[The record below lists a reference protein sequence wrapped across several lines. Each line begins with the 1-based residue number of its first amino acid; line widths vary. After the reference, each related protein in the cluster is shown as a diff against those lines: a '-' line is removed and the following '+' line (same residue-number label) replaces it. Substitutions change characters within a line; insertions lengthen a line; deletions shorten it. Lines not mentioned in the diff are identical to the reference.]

1 MQQTTL
7 SKVVQSLRAADRIAI
22 VTHIS
27 PDPDAIGSALGL
39 THALLA
45 LGKQVVPLVDDDLP
59 ETVNFLPGVEL
70 MQRELPPN
78 FTPDLVVSL
87 DASDVERLGAH
98 GALVL
103 SGQQPVLNIDHHVTN
118 LSFGSLNYVD
128 ATAAATA
135 ELLVPL
141 VEELGVPLD
150 GAVAT
155 CLAAALVSDTRSFS
169 IPSVT
174 ARTLQVGARLLEA
187 GADLSDITNRI
198 LNQRTYNSLRVW
210 HLGLERMKLE
220 DGVIWTSLPYKDR
233 KERGL
238 LNTESQGLSNLLL
251 SVDEAMISAVFTER
265 TDGQIDVSFR
275 AVPGFDVASVALALG
290 GGGHPLAAGCLLEG
304 DLDEMVNMV
313 VAQLKAQV
321 AERIAEEG

>member
-1 MQQTTL
+1 
-7 SKVVQSLRAADRIAI
+7 
-22 VTHIS
+22 
-27 PDPDAIGSALGL
+27 
-39 THALLA
+39 
-45 LGKQVVPLVDDDLP
+45 
-59 ETVNFLPGVEL
+59 
-70 MQRELPPN
+70 
-78 FTPDLVVSL
+78 
-87 DASDVERLGAH
+87 
-98 GALVL
+98 
-103 SGQQPVLNIDHHVTN
+103 
-118 LSFGSLNYVD
+118 
-128 ATAAATA
+128 
-135 ELLVPL
+135 
-141 VEELGVPLD
+141 
-150 GAVAT
+150 
-155 CLAAALVSDTRSFS
+155 
-169 IPSVT
+169 
-174 ARTLQVGARLLEA
+174 
-187 GADLSDITNRI
+187 
-198 LNQRTYNSLRVW
+198 RTYDSLRVW
-210 HLGLERMKLE
+210 RLGLERMKLE